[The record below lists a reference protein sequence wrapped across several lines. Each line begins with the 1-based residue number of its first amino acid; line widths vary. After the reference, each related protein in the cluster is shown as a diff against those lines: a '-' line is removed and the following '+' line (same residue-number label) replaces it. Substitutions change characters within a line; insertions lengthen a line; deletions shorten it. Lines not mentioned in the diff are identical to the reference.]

1 MSRARD
7 IADLSLVSARLDTV
21 GGSEG
26 ALSNR
31 NLIINGAMTVSQ
43 RGNSTGITGSA
54 YCGPDRFQTILSSA
68 GTWSISQSTTNP
80 AGFANSLK
88 FDCTTADASLSAGD
102 YLILYHKFE
111 GQNLQ
116 HLKKGTADAKKLT
129 LSFWI
134 RSNKTGT
141 YQVNLYDNDNTRNI
155 GKTYTID
162 TADTWEHKTLT
173 FDGDTTGT
181 FNNDANQSMNI
192 EWWFAAGSNYNSG
205 SVPTSWEAS
214 SDPDRA
220 AGLNVNLADSTSNEL
235 YITGVQLEVGDT
247 ATDFEH
253 RSFAD
258 EILRCRRY
266 YHKQGTTYGHVIAMQ
281 NSTSCYSN
289 PTFPVEMRAAPTVDI
304 DHANINLYVQ
314 GAKTTSADFAQ
325 NIQPSSFQFHL
336 QSSGAGA
343 GDAGH
348 IDAPTLFYTADAE
361 L

>member
-1 MSRARD
+1 MALTKVD
-7 IADLSLVSARLDTV
+7 QTMVSDQVFGR
-21 GGSEG
+21 
-26 ALSNR
+26 R
-31 NLIINGAMTVSQ
+31 NLVINGAMRVAQ
-43 RGNSTGITGSA
+43 RGTSSTGVSSGGDYLTI
-54 YCGPDRFQTILSSA
+54 DRFRFSMSSA
-68 GTWSISQSTTNP
+68 GVWDISQSTTVP
-80 AGFANSLK
+80 SGEGFAYSQK
-88 FDCTTADASLSAGD
+88 IDCTTADSSLDASN
-102 YLILYHKFE
+102 YLIFLTALE

>member
-1 MSRARD
+1 MAVSRINEAGLN
-7 IADLSLVSARLDTV
+7 INQY
-21 GGSEG
+21 G
-26 ALSNR
+26 NR
-31 NLIINGAMTVSQ
+31 NLVINGAMTVSQ
-43 RGNSTGITGSA
+43 RGDSTGITASA

-253 RSFAD
+253 RTFGD
-258 EILRCRRY
+258 ELQKCQRY
-266 YHKQGTTYGHVIAMQ
+266 YKRISTTSSSQHLAFAYGL
-281 NSTSCYSN
+281 NYTSTIFLGGLNLS
-289 PTFPVEMRAAPTVDI
+289 PEMRAVPSFSTNVFNDSSLVVVRNNNTSTISAMSISGT
-304 DHANINLYVQ
+304 
-314 GAKTTSADFAQ
+314 GASVRLNATS
-325 NIQPSSFQFHL
+325 SSL
-336 QSSGAGA
+336 TA
-343 GDAGH
+343 GDGGY
-348 IDAPTLFYTADAE
+348 IQLNDADSYVDFDAE